1 MLFKKSVY
9 LFTIMI
15 TLIGCK
21 GESRSSVNDSGNGL
35 VNVLGNTFEVGQ
47 PRDLNK
53 KVFIHYLSWFGEG
66 EDGRHW
72 SDGVIN
78 EPLIGY
84 YNSQSWATHLY
95 HILLSSA
102 VGIDGA
108 MINVRT
114 DYDLDSFDSFVDS
127 LERIN
132 EIYPDFT
139 YHVSISYDDQ
149 DTTIS
154 TATADFTY
162 LKDEIIPNT
171 EHYLYK
177 DEKPV
182 VFIWEYD
189 DFLTS
194 QEYRDIANTVFTDT
208 PPILIK
214 TEIDVASE
222 AGDFVMNSFYPW
234 LQGWND
240 DGSIWGE
247 EYINWFYRT
256 IVDFKE
262 NNKVEFITGAVWPGF
277 DDRNASWGQDRWIDR
292 QDGNLYETL
301 WELINDTY
309 NNEVDW
315 VILETWNDFNEGSEI
330 EPTKS
335 TDSYQ
340 YVELTAKN
348 IAAYKGIATLIDEE
362 QWMFSAATNIYK
374 AANLIEN
381 GDREYEIYYPQLQ
394 QAIEQYLKTNGQES
408 YDLADK
414 IINDL

>member
-1 MLFKKSVY
+1 
-9 LFTIMI
+9 
-15 TLIGCK
+15 
-21 GESRSSVNDSGNGL
+21 
-35 VNVLGNTFEVGQ
+35 
-47 PRDLNK
+47 
-53 KVFIHYLSWFGEG
+53 
-66 EDGRHW
+66 
-72 SDGVIN
+72 
-78 EPLIGY
+78 
-84 YNSQSWATHLY
+84 
-95 HILLSSA
+95 
-102 VGIDGA
+102 
-108 MINVRT
+108 
-114 DYDLDSFDSFVDS
+114 
-127 LERIN
+127 
-132 EIYPDFT
+132 
-139 YHVSISYDDQ
+139 
-149 DTTIS
+149 
-154 TATADFTY
+154 
-162 LKDEIIPNT
+162 
-171 EHYLYK
+171 
-177 DEKPV
+177 
-182 VFIWEYD
+182 
-189 DFLTS
+189 
-194 QEYRDIANTVFTDT
+194 
-208 PPILIK
+208 
-214 TEIDVASE
+214 
-222 AGDFVMNSFYPW
+222 MNSFYPW

-309 NNEVDW
+309 KNEVDW

>member
-1 MLFKKSVY
+1 
-9 LFTIMI
+9 MI

-214 TEIDVASE
+214 T
-222 AGDFVMNSFYPW
+222 
-234 LQGWND
+234 
-240 DGSIWGE
+240 
-247 EYINWFYRT
+247 
-256 IVDFKE
+256 
-262 NNKVEFITGAVWPGF
+262 
-277 DDRNASWGQDRWIDR
+277 
-292 QDGNLYETL
+292 
-301 WELINDTY
+301 
-309 NNEVDW
+309 
-315 VILETWNDFNEGSEI
+315 
-330 EPTKS
+330 
-335 TDSYQ
+335 
-340 YVELTAKN
+340 
-348 IAAYKGIATLIDEE
+348 
-362 QWMFSAATNIYK
+362 
-374 AANLIEN
+374 
-381 GDREYEIYYPQLQ
+381 
-394 QAIEQYLKTNGQES
+394 
-408 YDLADK
+408 
-414 IINDL
+414 